1 MLTLIVGSNSYL
13 WMRLGKTRYKGLL
26 KAGTKLHM
34 WLRISETLPILMFL
48 PNVLS
53 VYGEQAG
60 SVYILSVFIAVVFCG
75 AAASLHNA
83 RYEALMNMGKTHL
96 NDPATL

>member
-1 MLTLIVGSNSYL
+1 
-13 WMRLGKTRYKGLL
+13 
-26 KAGTKLHM
+26 
-34 WLRISETLPILMFL
+34 MFL

-83 RYEALMNMGKTHL
+83 SYEALMNMGKTHL

>member
-1 MLTLIVGSNSYL
+1 MLTLIFGSNSYL

-53 VYGEQAG
+53 VYSGQAE

-75 AAASLHNA
+75 TAASLHDA
-83 RYEALMNMGKTHL
+83 SYEALMNKGKTNFDDL
-96 NDPATL
+96 AT